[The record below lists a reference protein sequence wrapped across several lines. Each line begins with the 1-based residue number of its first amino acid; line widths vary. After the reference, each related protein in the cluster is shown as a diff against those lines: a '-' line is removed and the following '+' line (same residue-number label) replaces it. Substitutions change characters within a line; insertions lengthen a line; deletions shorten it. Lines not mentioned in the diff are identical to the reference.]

1 MENERPRRVLALD
14 GGGLRGVATIAFLE
28 RLEQKLSVNAGRPV
42 ALHEHFDLIGGTS
55 TGALIAAALA
65 LNKPL
70 AAIKHY
76 YFKLAP
82 NVFRRAWTAI
92 PFVHS
97 VFDSEKLRRE
107 IFEIAG
113 DRRLDSTDLR
123 TGLAVIAKRVDTG
136 SVWIFNNNAAGK
148 FWDDPADGSY
158 VGNRNYLLANV
169 LRASTA
175 APHYFDPEEL
185 SIVAGEK
192 AGTFI
197 DGGVSPYNNPC
208 LALFLLVTIPAYRY
222 NWPIG
227 AHRLEITSIGTGSAR
242 YGVERDSRLSRIA
255 SFFAIS
261 TLRSALTD
269 SEQQTLMLM
278 QALSRNVTPWWI
290 NSEIGDLSDAMVAG
304 TPLFTFYRYNLMLE
318 SKWLMQELQEEVKW
332 LELYRLRDIASPG
345 SMTRLYELAK
355 RAAERQ
361 IPIT

>member
-1 MENERPRRVLALD
+1 MEKERPRRVLALD

-28 RLEQKLSVNAGRPV
+28 RLEQKLSVDAGRPI

-55 TGALIAAALA
+55 TGALIATALA

-76 YFKLAP
+76 YFNLAP
-82 NVFRRAWTAI
+82 GVFRRAWTAI

-107 IFEIAG
+107 ILEIAG
-113 DRRLDSTDLR
+113 DRRMDSNDIR
-123 TGLAVIAKRVDTG
+123 TGLAVVAKRVDTG
-136 SVWIFNNNAAGK
+136 SVWIFNNNKKGK

-158 VGNRNYLLANV
+158 VGNRHYPLANV

-185 SIVAGEK
+185 GIVPGEK

-227 AHRLEITSIGTGSAR
+227 ADRLEITSIGTGSAR
-242 YGVERDSRLSRIA
+242 YSVDRDSRLSRIA
-255 SFFAIS
+255 SYFAVS
-261 TLRSALTD
+261 TLRSALAD

-278 QALSRNVTPWWI
+278 QALGRNVTPWWI
-290 NSEIGDLSDAMVAG
+290 NSEIGDLSDTMIAG
-304 TPLFTFYRYNLMLE
+304 VPLFTFNRYNLMLE
-318 SKWLMQELQEEVKW
+318 NKWLKQELDEKVDW

-345 SMTRLYELAK
+345 SMQRLYELAK
-355 RAAERQ
+355 KAAERQ
-361 IPIT
+361 IPVV